1 MNVKG
6 DLLIVDETSDKLHV
20 LFAELIEQGYKVR
33 CITSG
38 EMALA
43 TARAGRPDLI
53 LLASKITD
61 MDGDQICRHLKE
73 DPTTQG
79 IPVIFLSPLGT
90 TLNKVKTLVENGI
103 DFISQPFQVDEVL
116 IRVEHQLALQAAK
129 AEVGRLKTE
138 LDCQVQQLTAQLTA
152 ANAAL
157 QESKDRFHYDALHD
171 ALTGLANRVLLMDR
185 TNCALKRAQR
195 HSDYQFGILL
205 LDLDRFKILN
215 DSLGHLIGDAFLV
228 EVARRLELSVREI
241 DTVARLGGDEF
252 AIMLD
257 DLEDLDEAIQ
267 VAERIEANFRKSF
280 QLVGTRV
287 CATTSIGIAMST
299 AKYEHA
305 GEILRDADLA
315 MYRAK
320 EQGKARHVVFDPV
333 MHTQAQTRLQ
343 LEYELRHALDRQE
356 FRVYYQPIVALD
368 TLQLIGFEALVRWQH
383 PERGLVNPGE
393 FIPLAEETG
402 LIIPIS
408 QWVLQEACR
417 QVQDYQQLHPP
428 TAAPLEISVN
438 FSGQQFQ
445 EPTLLQHIDQVLTQT
460 GFEGQL
466 LRLELTESILIDD
479 ADVATRM
486 FAQIN
491 ARKIKLC
498 IDDFGTGYS
507 SLSYL
512 HRFPVDTLKID
523 RSFIHR
529 ISHKSK
535 GLGIVEAI
543 ITLAHQL
550 NIKVTAEGIETSQ
563 QLIKLQALGCDFGQG
578 FWFSKPMGYE
588 DVRHSM
594 QQQDRTYLL
603 SRP

>member
-6 DLLIVDETSDKLHV
+6 DLLIVDKTSDKLHV
-20 LFAELIEQGYKVR
+20 LFTELIEQGYKVR
-33 CITSG
+33 CLTSG
-38 EMALA
+38 AMALA
-43 TARAGRPDLI
+43 AARADHPDLI
-53 LLASKITD
+53 LLANKITD

-73 DPTTQG
+73 DPTTQD
-79 IPVIFLSPLGT
+79 IPVILLSTLGT
-90 TLNKVKTLVENGI
+90 TLNMVKTLVASGI

-116 IRVEHQLALQAAK
+116 IRIEHQLALHAAK

-138 LDCQVQQLTAQLTA
+138 LDCQVQQLNAQLTA
-152 ANAAL
+152 AHVAL

-185 TNCALKRAQR
+185 MDCALKRAQR

-205 LDLDRFKILN
+205 LDLDRFKVLN

-228 EVARRLELSVREI
+228 EVARRLEVSVREI

-267 VAERIEANFRKSF
+267 VAERIEANFRKPF
-280 QLVGTRV
+280 QLEGTRV

-320 EQGKARHVVFDPV
+320 EQGKARYVVFDPV

-445 EPTLLQHIDQVLTQT
+445 EPALLQHIDQVLTQT
-460 GFEGQL
+460 GFEGHL

-563 QLIKLQALGCDFGQG
+563 QLIKLQSLGCDFGQG

-588 DVRHSM
+588 DVRRSM
-594 QQQDRTYLL
+594 QQLDSTYLL